1 MAGTAADMS
10 SDGDISPEGT
20 EVGQE
25 TVVAAEIS
33 SRRDFQL
40 AKRNRHG
47 TVMRITLE
55 L

>member
-10 SDGDISPEGT
+10 SDGDIPTEGT
-20 EVGQE
+20 QVGLE

-47 TVMRITLE
+47 TVMRITRQV
-55 L
+55 